1 MEASVIL
8 SKLKDVFDE
17 VEVFLEKSR
26 SLEFE
31 LKNSRDFSKGL
42 EESAG
47 IGIRAIKGN
56 KMAFV
61 SMPYN
66 SDRLDEIIKET
77 KEAIEYS
84 KTLEVPTIPKNAS
97 TYNKSVQFKEI
108 DENEARGRLEFLSS
122 TAKGFD
128 KRIKD
133 VKSAGIGISFE
144 HVEIANSH
152 GLAVEYEKASAGASL
167 EILAEDKNSD
177 LGYYHLDADEIDHID
192 LEFLAK
198 KAANLAVNKL
208 YPKPIQ
214 TKKYSVIIS
223 NDTFRDILAHFLGI
237 FNGYSVLNHTTPLE
251 GKLNERVFSD
261 KITIID
267 SKQIKNRPNNT
278 DVDEEG
284 NERNDIVIVES
295 GVLKT
300 FMHNTY
306 TSNRL
311 NTKNTA
317 HAKRSGFDTLP
328 KVGPFNLHIKSNENI
343 DRNKLLNMVDG
354 VYITDIMGLHMA
366 NTISGDFSLGVNGF
380 LIHNGELISYFKA
393 ATFADN
399 LFEIMKRVIAVSNNV
414 YFSGSVG
421 SPDIAVADCLI
432 GESNG

>member
-8 SKLKDVFDE
+8 NKLKDVFDE
-17 VEVFLEKSR
+17 VEIFLEKSR
-26 SLEFE
+26 SMEFE
-31 LKNSRDFSKGL
+31 LKNSKDFSKGL

-47 IGIRAIKGN
+47 IGIKTIKDN

-66 SDRLDEIIKET
+66 SDRLDEIVKEAI
-77 KEAIEYS
+77 EAIEYS
-84 KTLEVPTIPKNAS
+84 KTLESPTIPKKTTIYKKNIE
-97 TYNKSVQFKEI
+97 FKEI
-108 DENEARGRLEFLSS
+108 DEVEAKNRLEFLSS
-122 TAKGFD
+122 TAKQFD
-128 KRIKD
+128 KRIKEI
-133 VKSAGIGISFE
+133 KSAGIGISFE

-152 GLAVEYEKASAGASL
+152 GLAVEYEKSSAGASV
-167 EILAEDKNSD
+167 EILAEDKILD
-177 LGYYHLDADEIDHID
+177 LGYYHLDADELDKID
-192 LEFLAK
+192 LEFLAN
-198 KAANLAVNKL
+198 KAANSAVNKL

-237 FNGYSVLNHTTPLE
+237 FNGYSVINHTTPLE
-251 GKLNERVFSD
+251 SKLNEKIFSD
-261 KITIID
+261 KLTIID
-267 SKQIKNRPNNT
+267 SKQLKDRPNNI

-284 NERNDIVIVES
+284 NEREDVLIVEN

-306 TSNRL
+306 TSNKLRMD
-311 NTKNTA
+311 NTA

-328 KVGPFNLHIKSNENI
+328 KVGPFNFHIKANEKI

-354 VYITDIMGLHMA
+354 VYITDVMGLHMA
-366 NTISGDFSLGVNGF
+366 NTISGDFSLGVSGF
-380 LIHNGELISYFKA
+380 LIHNGELISYFKS

-399 LFEIMKRVIAVSNNV
+399 FLQIMKRVIEVSNNT
-414 YFSGSVG
+414 YFSGSIG
-421 SPDIAVADCLI
+421 SPDVAIADCLI

>member
-1 MEASVIL
+1 MEASFIL
-8 SKLKDVFDE
+8 SKLNGIFDE

-31 LKNSRDFSKGL
+31 LKNSKDFSKGL

-47 IGIRAIKGN
+47 IGIRAIKDN

-66 SDRLDEIIKET
+66 SDRLDEIIKEV
-77 KEAIEYS
+77 KVAIEYS
-84 KTLEVPTIPKNAS
+84 KTLESPTIPRKATTYKKNI
-97 TYNKSVQFKEI
+97 QPKEI
-108 DENEARGRLEFLSS
+108 DENEAKDRLEFLSS
-122 TAKGFD
+122 TAKQFD

-133 VKSAGIGISFE
+133 VKSAGIGITFK

-152 GLAVEYEKASAGASL
+152 GLSVEYEKGFAGASI
-167 EILAEDKNSD
+167 EILAEDKTSD
-177 LGYYHLDADEIDHID
+177 LGYYHLDADELDKID

-223 NDTFRDILAHFLGI
+223 NNTFREILAHFLGI
-237 FNGYSVLNHTTPLE
+237 FNGYSVINHTTPLE
-251 GKLNERVFSD
+251 NKLNEKIFSD

-267 SKQIKNRPNNT
+267 SKQLKDRPNNI

-284 NERNDIVIVES
+284 NERGDTVIVEN
-295 GVLKT
+295 GILKT
-300 FMHNTY
+300 FMHNAY

-311 NTKNTA
+311 NMKNTA

-328 KVGPFNLHIKSNENI
+328 KVGPFNLHIKAKDEI
-343 DRNKLLNMVDG
+343 DRDKLLNMIDG

-366 NTISGDFSLGVNGF
+366 NTISGEFSLGINGF
-380 LIHNGELISYFKA
+380 LIHNGELVSYFKA

-399 LFEIMKRVIAVSNNV
+399 FFEMMKRVIAVSNNE

-421 SPDIAVADCLI
+421 SPDIAIADCLI
-432 GESNG
+432 GGSGG

>member
-8 SKLKDVFDE
+8 SKLKDIFDE
-17 VEVFLEKSR
+17 VEIFLEKSR

-47 IGIRAIKGN
+47 VGIRAIKDN
-56 KMAFV
+56 KMVFV

-66 SDRLDEIIKET
+66 SDKLDEIIKEA
-77 KEAIEYS
+77 KEAIEHS
-84 KTLEVPTIPKNAS
+84 KTLEASTIPQKAT

-108 DENEARGRLEFLSS
+108 DESEARDRLEFLSS

-133 VKSAGIGISFE
+133 VKSAGIGISFVR
-144 HVEIANSH
+144 VEIANSH

-167 EILAEDKNSD
+167 EILAEDKTSD
-177 LGYYHLDADEIDHID
+177 LGYYHLDADELGHID

-198 KAANLAVNKL
+198 KAANLAINKL

-223 NDTFRDILAHFLGI
+223 NNTFRDILTHFLGI

-267 SKQIKNRPNNT
+267 SKHIKNRPNSI

-284 NERNDIVIVES
+284 NERDDVVIVEN

-328 KVGPFNLHIKSNENI
+328 KVGPFNLHIKADENI
-343 DRNKLLNMVDG
+343 TRDKLLNMIDG

-366 NTISGDFSLGVNGF
+366 NTISGEFSFGINGF
-380 LIHNGELISYFKA
+380 LIHNGELMSYFKA

-399 LFEIMKRVIAVSNNV
+399 FFEIMKRVIAVSNNL

-421 SPDIAVADCLI
+421 SPDVAIADCLI
-432 GESNG
+432 GGNGG